1 MNPLVAVIAPGM
13 MGAAVGKRLTD
24 HGLKVLTSL
33 QGRSAETSAR
43 AKAAGMVAASDEEI
57 AATDFIL
64 SILPPGDAVAL
75 AQRFGGALTASNSKP
90 VYVDCNAVSPRT
102 VERIAAAIAP
112 TGSPFVDAGIIGAPP
127 KPNDAG
133 PRFYASGP
141 HASRFAALKDFGLD
155 VRVLSGPMNAASAVK
170 MSYAGITQG
179 TQALGAAM
187 LLAATR
193 GGTADALFAELQGS
207 QPQILAW
214 LKRSLAQMPP
224 KAYRWIAE
232 MHEIADFVGEDPSA
246 HELYVGAAHFY
257 EQIAH
262 DFATDKTAVSAL
274 EAFLSKGGPSY
285 RGLRRPPVNPCKMTK
300 TNRAP
305 PHHQHR
311 PRWRRS
317 ADRAPAR
324 HVGVAAFI
332 VNNNPE
338 TMERSQRLFPTSLG
352 WCFGHAT
359 SFDQNSSSPSR
370 S

>member
-1 MNPLVAVIAPGM
+1 MNPVVAVIAPGM
-13 MGAAVGKRLTD
+13 MGAAVGKRLVD

-33 QGRSAETSAR
+33 KGRSAETVER
-43 AKAAGMVAASDEEI
+43 AKAAGMASASDEEI

-75 AQRFGGALTASNSKP
+75 AERFAPAARDISVTE
-90 VYVDCNAVSPRT
+90 
-102 VERIAAAIAP
+102 VERSEP
-112 TGSPFVDAGIIGAPP
+112 GSPFVDAGIIGAPP

-141 HASRFAALKDFGLD
+141 DAPRFAKLKDFGLD
-155 VRVLSGPMNAASAVK
+155 VRVLGGPMTAASAMK
-170 MSYAGITQG
+170 MSYAGITKG

-207 QPQILAW
+207 QPQMLAW

-257 EQIAH
+257 EQIAR
-262 DFATDKTAVSAL
+262 DFEGDKAQVSAL
-274 EAFLSKGGPSY
+274 EAFLNKGASG
-285 RGLRRPPVNPCKMTK
+285 
-300 TNRAP
+300 
-305 PHHQHR
+305 
-311 PRWRRS
+311 
-317 ADRAPAR
+317 
-324 HVGVAAFI
+324 
-332 VNNNPE
+332 
-338 TMERSQRLFPTSLG
+338 
-352 WCFGHAT
+352 
-359 SFDQNSSSPSR
+359 
-370 S
+370 